1 MKYEFIKVDE
11 DTTKLKY
18 KDKEFSIRKDID
30 LLKKLGSIQIKSKT
44 RMYSE
49 LAKEGISVKDL
60 EIERHEGNKTLIDKS
75 NIIDLEKYY
84 LDLTAAEVLNE
95 ISLKYTTMSI
105 DALITDIGIAEE
117 ESKKFMTD
125 LLKALKGEQSP
136 SEKQ

>member
-1 MKYEFIKVDE
+1 MKYEFIKIDE

-105 DALITDIGIAEE
+105 DVLITDIGIAENE
-117 ESKKFMTD
+117 TKKFMTD

>member
-1 MKYEFIKVDE
+1 MKYEFIKIDE
-11 DTTKLKY
+11 DTTELKY
-18 KDKEFSIRKDID
+18 KDKKFSIRKDIE

-60 EIERHEGNKTLIDKS
+60 EIERHEENKTFIDKS

-105 DALITDIGIAEE
+105 DALITDIGIGENE
-117 ESKKFMTD
+117 TKKFMTD

>member
-18 KDKEFSIRKDID
+18 KDKNFSIRKDIE

-60 EIERHEGNKTLIDKS
+60 EIERHEGGKTFIDKS

-105 DALITDIGIAEE
+105 DALITDIGIGENE
-117 ESKKFMTD
+117 TKKFMTD

>member
-1 MKYEFIKVDE
+1 MKYEFIKIDE

-60 EIERHEGNKTLIDKS
+60 EIERHEGSKTFIDKS